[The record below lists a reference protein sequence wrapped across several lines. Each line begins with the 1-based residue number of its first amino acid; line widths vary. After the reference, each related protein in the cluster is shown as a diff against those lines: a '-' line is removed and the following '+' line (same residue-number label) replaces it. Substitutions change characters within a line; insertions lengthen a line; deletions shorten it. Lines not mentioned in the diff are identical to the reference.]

1 MSVIASDLCTSSDI
15 LESVRGQIAYW
26 PADAWTRDSSTPSVI
41 FVGDGV
47 VQDSIGYQLTEFLS
61 SSATITFNRELI
73 GCLLF
78 V

>member
-1 MSVIASDLCTSSDI
+1 MSVIASDLCTSSGI
-15 LESVRGQIAYW
+15 LESVKGQIAYW
-26 PADAWTRDSSTPSVI
+26 PADAYTKDSSTPSVI

-61 SSATITFNRELI
+61 SSSSITFNRELI

>member
-15 LESVRGQIAYW
+15 KESVKGQIAYW
-26 PADAWTRDSSTPSVI
+26 PADAYTKDSSTPSVI

-61 SSATITFNRELI
+61 SSSSITFNRELI

>member
-15 LESVRGQIAYW
+15 LESVKGQIAYW
-26 PADAWTRDSSTPSVI
+26 PADARTRDTSTPSVI
-41 FVGDGV
+41 LVGDGIL
-47 VQDSIGYQLTEFLS
+47 QDSIGYQLTEFLS
-61 SSATITFNRELI
+61 SSSTITFNRELI